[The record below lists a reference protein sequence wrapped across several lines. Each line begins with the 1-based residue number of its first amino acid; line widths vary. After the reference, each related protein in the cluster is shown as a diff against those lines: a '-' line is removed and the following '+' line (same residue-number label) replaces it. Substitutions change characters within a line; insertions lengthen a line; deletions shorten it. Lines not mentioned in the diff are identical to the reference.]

1 LSALYEYEAMT
12 TIPQLSHFG
21 IFVRDIDAMTR
32 FYTQVFGLRLT
43 DQGIGGTFK
52 YQLNFLSGSPTQH
65 HQLVLASGR
74 AAEGPS
80 TVMQMSF
87 KVGAIDDLR
96 RVREK
101 AITAGATMMR
111 GMNHGNAMSVYF
123 EDPEGNTIEV
133 YLDTPWYV
141 PQPHGDPLDL
151 EKPDEQIWAETEAAC
166 RADPGFEP
174 VHDWTARFGAGPP
187 AGKSEQ

>member
-1 LSALYEYEAMT
+1 MNPVC
-12 TIPQLSHFG
+12 IPQLSHFG

-32 FYTQVFGLRLT
+32 FYTQVFGLHLT
-43 DQGIGGTFK
+43 DRGEGRNFRF
-52 YQLNFLSGSPTQH
+52 QLHFLSGSPEQH

-74 AAEGPS
+74 DAQTPS

-87 KVGAIDDLR
+87 KVQAIDDLR
-96 RVREK
+96 RVR
-101 AITAGATMMR
+101 ANALAFGATEMR
-111 GMNHGNAMSVYF
+111 GMNHGNALSIYF
-123 EDPEGNTIEV
+123 LDPEGNTIEV

-151 EKPDEQIWAETEAAC
+151 EKSDAELWAETEAAC

-174 VHDWTARFGAGPP
+174 VQAWAARFSAR
-187 AGKSEQ
+187 